1 MCLLVVAWQAHSRYR
16 LVVAANRD
24 EFHDRP
30 TAPMAQWPEV
40 SGRAREPGAEAAGAE
55 TSAAGAPA
63 SGAPGAGKLVASGSG
78 SGAAAPS
85 PHGILAGRDLRAHGT
100 WLALDRH
107 RRFGVVT
114 NFRDLQR
121 PQPHAPSRGGLI
133 PQYLSEDTTPA
144 GFLAALEGNAGAYAG
159 FNLLLADSD
168 SLWYATNRTQQDGQD
183 TAASSADA
191 AAAPDARSAASGL
204 PTHQTFARALS
215 PGVYGLSN
223 QFLDTPWPKL
233 RRVRREF
240 EKWLAQP
247 TGSTHELF
255 AILEDRTLVAEDAQL
270 PRTGLSREW
279 ERILSAPFVLHPDYG
294 TRSSTV
300 LLLEHSGAFVLIERR
315 FDRQGGASG
324 ESQWSVNATGWP

>member
-24 EFHDRP
+24 EFHERP
-30 TAPMAQWPEV
+30 TAPMAQWRQVPASEPSRDGPGSPV
-40 SGRAREPGAEAAGAE
+40 PDPGATG
-55 TSAAGAPA
+55 TGAP
-63 SGAPGAGKLVASGSG
+63 P
-78 SGAAAPS
+78 PD
-85 PHGILAGRDLRAHGT
+85 ILAGRDLRANGT
-100 WLALDRH
+100 WLALDRQ

-121 PQPHAPSRGGLI
+121 PQLHAPSRGGLI
-133 PQYLSEDTTPA
+133 PEYLSGDATPA
-144 GFLAALEGNAGAYAG
+144 SFLAALEESAGAYAG
-159 FNLLLADSD
+159 FNLLLADAK
-168 SLWYATNRTQQDGQD
+168 SLWYASNRAGHDVRD
-183 TAASSADA
+183 TLTRSADEA
-191 AAAPDARSAASGL
+191 AAADAPRSGVPL
-204 PTHQTFARALS
+204 QFARALS

-247 TGSTHELF
+247 TGSTDELF
-255 AILEDRTLVAEDAQL
+255 AMLEDRTLVAEDEQL

-279 ERILSAPFVLHPDYG
+279 ERVLSAPFVLHPDYG

-315 FDRQGGASG
+315 FDRQGEASG
-324 ESQWSVNATGWP
+324 ESHWSVNATDWP

>member
-24 EFHDRP
+24 EFHERP
-30 TAPMAQWPEV
+30 TAPMAKWPPGP
-40 SGRAREPGAEAAGAE
+40 SGP
-55 TSAAGAPA
+55 P
-63 SGAPGAGKLVASGSG
+63 PYD
-78 SGAAAPS
+78 
-85 PHGILAGRDLRAHGT
+85 ILAGRDLRANGT
-100 WLALDRH
+100 WLALDRR

-133 PQYLSEDTTPA
+133 PDYLSGDATPA
-144 GFLAALEGNAGAYAG
+144 DFLAALEGEAGTYAG
-159 FNLLLADSD
+159 FNLLLADVD
-168 SLWYATNRTQQDGQD
+168 SLWYASNRTGHDGQD
-183 TAASSADA
+183 PVASSAGD
-191 AAAPDARSAASGL
+191 PAASGSGAGAQISGGPL
-204 PTHQTFARALS
+204 QDTFARDLA

-240 EKWLAQP
+240 EKWLAQA
-247 TGSTHELF
+247 TGSTDELF
-255 AILEDRTLVAEDAQL
+255 AILEDRTVVKEDEEL
-270 PRTGLSREW
+270 PHTGLSREW

-315 FDRQGGASG
+315 FDRQGAASG
-324 ESQWSVNATGWP
+324 ESKSAVDATGWP